1 MSANLTHE
9 EFLHLLKLIVEFSKN
24 KTLTSITMER
34 SLAIFDE
41 SFSAEEREER
51 RKNFVEHFSKPFSLQ
66 VCVNELKMHPLIAEV
81 YLRSLEC
88 HGVKVQR

>member
-1 MSANLTHE
+1 MSTSLTHE
-9 EFLHLLKLIVEFSKN
+9 EFLHLLKLTVAFSKS

-34 SLAIFDE
+34 SLAIFE
-41 SFSAEEREER
+41 SLSIEQREER
-51 RKNFVEHFSKPFSLQ
+51 RKSFVEHFSNPFSRQ

>member
-1 MSANLTHE
+1 MSTDLTHE
-9 EFLHLLKLIVEFSKN
+9 EFLHLLKLTVAFSKS

-34 SLAIFDE
+34 SLAIFE
-41 SFSAEEREER
+41 SLSIEQREER
-51 RKNFVEHFSKPFSLQ
+51 RKSFVEHFSKPFSLQ